1 MCYSNIMLRAF
12 FTHAIILILLFA
24 VFSPVL
30 VSAAPW
36 DKPLVECSGALD
48 SKTQK
53 ACTVCDI
60 AKLAQNVLTTGIYIA
75 VFLSAILFVW
85 AGGLYL
91 TSAANPSGVTKAR
104 SLFFNVFV
112 GLLIILGAW
121 VVIDTLMRVLVGSP
135 HQIGPWFSIC

>member
-1 MCYSNIMLRAF
+1 MLRTISSHTLVF
-12 FTHAIILILLFA
+12 IIVLL

-36 DKPLVECSGALD
+36 DNPIVPCSGALPD
-48 SKTQK
+48 GSLKP
-53 ACTVCDI
+53 CTVCHI
-60 AKLAQNVLTTGIYIA
+60 ATLAQNILTTGIYIA

-91 TSAANPSGVTKAR
+91 TSAANPGGVTKAKT
-104 SLFFNVFV
+104 LFFNVIV

-121 VVIDTLMRVLVGSP
+121 LIVDTLMRVLTDAP
-135 HQIGPWFSIC
+135 RKFGPWNSLC